1 MPFSSNF
8 SPSNRPARLNRQLA
22 GLFPSTEALEEQRR
36 ISRASK
42 ISSLFGP
49 LSISG
54 SPQPF
59 DIGTLTSTINRRSP
73 PRKKPRNRV
82 NSSRPRKIQRYRKA
96 SKPDGFESDSGF
108 LPAVPS
114 FGEELGPRADS
125 DDAKEIALATYWDA
139 LRPDIDFPES
149 WSIFRLTSEIYIVED
164 WDRKNETLKV
174 PVVSKYDPYIY
185 GFVYVPKARTLSSH
199 HTFRWRHWSMGN

>member
-1 MPFSSNF
+1 MPFTSNL
-8 SPSNRPARLNRQLA
+8 SPSNRPDRLNRKLA

-36 ISRASK
+36 KSRASK
-42 ISSLFGP
+42 ISSLFGQ
-49 LSISG
+49 LSSSE

-59 DIGTLTSTINRRSP
+59 DIGSFISTINRRSP

-82 NSSRPRKIQRYRKA
+82 NTSRPRNIQRH
-96 SKPDGFESDSGF
+96 SKPSTPDGFESDSGF
-108 LPAVPS
+108 LPTIPS

-125 DDAKEIALATYWDA
+125 EDTKENELARYWDA
-139 LRPDIDFPES
+139 LCPDIDFPES

-174 PVVSKYDPYIY
+174 PVFSNYELYIY
-185 GFVYVPKARTLSSH
+185 WFVYIPKARTLSSH
-199 HTFRWRHWSMGN
+199 HTFGWRHW

>member
-1 MPFSSNF
+1 MCPNIPTLVTCRSFPFLSKFVTYSMPFSSNF

-42 ISSLFGP
+42 ISSLFGQ

-82 NSSRPRKIQRYRKA
+82 NLSRPRKIQRYRKA

-114 FGEELGPRADS
+114 FGEELGPRADFLDLGVRCQAGDRAS
-125 DDAKEIALATYWDA
+125 FAK
-139 LRPDIDFPES
+139 
-149 WSIFRLTSEIYIVED
+149 
-164 WDRKNETLKV
+164 K
-174 PVVSKYDPYIY
+174 
-185 GFVYVPKARTLSSH
+185 
-199 HTFRWRHWSMGN
+199 